1 MMVEERR
8 AAPRVSIQAPTEY
21 ENSYMGSGF
30 TKNVSLSGVRIEHA
44 SISMAI
50 QTEIRL
56 RFSFF
61 MGSFDTVFRGTV
73 VRHTKD
79 GFAVQF
85 VDMGDA
91 QREVLRRSLCLS
103 SSPSASL

>member
-8 AAPRVSIQAPTEY
+8 AAPRLSIQAPAEY
-21 ENSYMGSGF
+21 EDSRMGSGF

-44 SISMAI
+44 SVSMAI

-61 MGSFDTVFRGTV
+61 MGSFGTEFRGTV
-73 VRHTKD
+73 VRHTGP

-85 VDMGDA
+85 SDMDKG
-91 QREVLRRSLCLS
+91 QIKVLHRAFNYP
-103 SSPSASL
+103 PSN

>member
-8 AAPRVSIQAPTEY
+8 AAPRFIIQVPTEY
-21 ENSYMGSGF
+21 ENSQMGSGL
-30 TKNVSLSGVRIEHA
+30 TENVSISGVRIEKA
-44 SISMAI
+44 SISAAI

-61 MGSFDTVFRGTV
+61 KGSFDTIFQGTV
-73 VRHTKD
+73 VRHTGP

-85 VDMGDA
+85 GDMGEA
-91 QREVLRRSLCLS
+91 QLEVLSRTLE
-103 SSPSASL
+103 P